1 MLLEVVLEVL
11 LAEAHHLDQD
21 HHGQDHRGHDQF
33 HGRVQGP
40 LTILDL
46 VVDLQIEEAKTAA
59 DQMSIIIVIAD
70 MPSQANKVQV
80 EVAEE
85 ATIPSIMEAQT
96 AHITEPDRAEA

>member
-21 HHGQDHRGHDQF
+21 HHGQDHRGQDQL
-33 HGRVQGP
+33 HGRVQGL
-40 LTILDL
+40 LTIPELA
-46 VVDLQIEEAKTAA
+46 VDRQIEAK
-59 DQMSIIIVIAD
+59 IAD

>member
-21 HHGQDHRGHDQF
+21 HHGQDHRGQDPF

-46 VVDLQIEEAKTAA
+46 VVDLQIEAK
-59 DQMSIIIVIAD
+59 MSIIIVIAD